1 MSSPQSPGWRVD
13 HSIET
18 VTHNHYQEAEQSL
31 GWLGLATVGVA
42 VAAVAAAAAFR
53 YRMK

>member
-1 MSSPQSPGWRVD
+1 MSSPQSPGWQFD
-13 HSIET
+13 HSIKT
-18 VTHNHYQEAEQSL
+18 LTHNNYQEAGQSL
-31 GWLGLATVGVA
+31 GWLGLATVGMA